1 MLVVA
6 SAFLIP
12 PTTDLQPERDMAE
25 SFRPCLYSQA
35 VKLFLVALQFAL
47 GLLNSFVV
55 LSLGVLGSCVTSGCI
70 LSWLSPIITSLK
82 LKTFPPNLPE
92 TCLQQD
98 GREENMRHDFFQF
111 LTT

>member
-47 GLLNSFVV
+47 GLLNSCVV
-55 LSLGVLGSCVTSGCI
+55 LSLGIGELYNIRMHPI
-70 LSWLSPIITSLK
+70 LAFSHYN
-82 LKTFPPNLPE
+82 FPE
-92 TCLQQD
+92 TQ
-98 GREENMRHDFFQF
+98 NFSSQF
-111 LTT
+111 A